1 MMEKHR
7 FNQSSP
13 SPSQEPTKNAAQEQ
27 TQQHGQEHHAITP
40 SRSKYGATFLSVAL
54 PISLLAG
61 YWCNRPFSQVL
72 ATKTVSIAALSSAQ
86 KLNIENAVSRLDTI
100 VLKPGEVFS
109 FNGRIGPRSESRGYL
124 PAPSYVERSSPN
136 TIGGGVCV
144 VSSALYQ
151 DALRSGLKIEKRVAH
166 LRTIHTIQA
175 GLDATVW
182 YGGADL
188 QFRNTLTCPIELK
201 GSSNSDQITVEIR
214 GDSALPDWSQAELD
228 CAQHAIPGN
237 RVSVQVTRKQDG
249 RTELVSN
256 DIYEIPTAG
265 ERRR

>member
-27 TQQHGQEHHAITP
+27 TQQHGQEHHSITP

-100 VLKPGEVFS
+100 VLKPGEVFH
-109 FNGRIGPRSESRGYL
+109 L
-124 PAPSYVERSSPN
+124 
-136 TIGGGVCV
+136 T
-144 VSSALYQ
+144 
-151 DALRSGLKIEKRVAH
+151 DASVREVRVAV
-166 LRTIHTIQA
+166 I
-175 GLDATVW
+175 
-182 YGGADL
+182 
-188 QFRNTLTCPIELK
+188 FRRHHMWSAVHQTL
-201 GSSNSDQITVEIR
+201 
-214 GDSALPDWSQAELD
+214 
-228 CAQHAIPGN
+228 
-237 RVSVQVTRKQDG
+237 SVVA
-249 RTELVSN
+249 
-256 DIYEIPTAG
+256 YAWC
-265 ERRR
+265 RRRSIKMLFAAG